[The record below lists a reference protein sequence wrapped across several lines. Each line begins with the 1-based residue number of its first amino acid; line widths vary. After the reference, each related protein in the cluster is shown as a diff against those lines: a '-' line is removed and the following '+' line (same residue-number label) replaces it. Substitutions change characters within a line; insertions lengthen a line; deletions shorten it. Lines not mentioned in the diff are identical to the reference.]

1 MNDNRTNLAVVGV
14 DVGTLHDPC
23 RRHGNDV
30 MRRLRE
36 LRHTGRGPMTHGWGT
51 PTGRIAARW

>member
-1 MNDNRTNLAVVGV
+1 MAVVGV